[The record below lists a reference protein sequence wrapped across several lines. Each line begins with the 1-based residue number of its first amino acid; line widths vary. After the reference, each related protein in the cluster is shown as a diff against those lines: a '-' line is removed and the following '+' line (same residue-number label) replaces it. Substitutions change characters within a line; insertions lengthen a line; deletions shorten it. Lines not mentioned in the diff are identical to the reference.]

1 MNNIISLLDQARDEV
16 ARLNI
21 PLDKIHEVNKLI
33 GMAEIKIRG
42 YVSIENKKS
51 ERTLLKS

>member
-1 MNNIISLLDQARDEV
+1 MKNIISLLDQARDEI
-16 ARLNI
+16 ARLKI